1 MNLTLT
7 NMFNDKRSK
16 KIIFLSHCILNQ
28 NSISDGTADFPGT
41 NNEVLKLLIR
51 SDAGIVQMPCPE
63 LLCLGLD
70 RGNIHGSES
79 PIVVEN
85 SRIRKLLSSAASV
98 KKIKDL
104 VNHLI
109 VQMDEYK
116 KNGFEISGI
125 VGINRS
131 PSCGVDTTS
140 MNNKEV
146 AGEGVF
152 IKALREEMEKRNINT
167 KIIGIKALETKKAI
181 TEIEKILI
189 IKE

>member
-1 MNLTLT
+1 
-7 NMFNDKRSK
+7 MFTDKRSK

-41 NNEVLKLLIR
+41 NSELLKFLIR

-85 SRIRKLLSSAASV
+85 TRIRKLLSSTASA
-98 KKIKDL
+98 KKIKNL
-104 VNHLI
+104 VNQLLM
-109 VQMDEYK
+109 QMDEYK
-116 KNGFEISGI
+116 KNGFEIPGI

-152 IKALREEMEKRNINT
+152 IKVLREEMEKRNIHT
-167 KIIGIKALETKKAI
+167 KVIGIKALETKKDI
-181 TEIEKILI
+181 TEIKKILI